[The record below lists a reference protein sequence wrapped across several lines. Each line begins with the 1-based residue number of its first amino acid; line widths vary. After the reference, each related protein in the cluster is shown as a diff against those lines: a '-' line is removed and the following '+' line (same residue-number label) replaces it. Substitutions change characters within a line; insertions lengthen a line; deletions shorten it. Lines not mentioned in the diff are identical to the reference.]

1 MAAITKRTRRR
12 RASWAGDSNWSS
24 ALSTHHACGPRA
36 LEASFQAK
44 EKNEWLPGA
53 SDETNPAWWL
63 VDHLTLEYSK
73 TRFQPHI
80 PLLDEASFSR
90 FSSHLVLSS
99 LLHLPS
105 SLLFSL
111 LSFSS
116 SLLLCVVLRLVLQ
129 QRLLVHPIS
138 EKQIENLPWCPLPE
152 NLTMPDPFSPQGI
165 PDIAF
170 VELLEDR
177 RGQLGF
183 VAADWP
189 DSRCLLADIGEY
201 LVRSAVILSHLAKD
215 LADGHHIKTYA
226 IQTINDMKE
235 TTDFSDLDPLDYFD
249 SKHSSLKELASQLE
263 GMANDIQSRWK
274 QSQKPPELSSRRQK
288 RPAQGQISGATAD
301 PMDEVTNYSGDVI
314 QTGTGAA
321 RHRIRNSDGRPESP
335 PFDDAINDTI
345 QDLLKSLV
353 SRGKGDHFCPLGH
366 RCRKGGVD
374 GNGEIVNFERNS
386 VFRSHLEKHQKLYKC
401 ELPGCRNHKGFARK
415 DQLQRHQ
422 ENVAHNAM

>member
-1 MAAITKRTRRR
+1 
-12 RASWAGDSNWSS
+12 
-24 ALSTHHACGPRA
+24 
-36 LEASFQAK
+36 
-44 EKNEWLPGA
+44 
-53 SDETNPAWWL
+53 
-63 VDHLTLEYSK
+63 
-73 TRFQPHI
+73 
-80 PLLDEASFSR
+80 
-90 FSSHLVLSS
+90 
-99 LLHLPS
+99 
-105 SLLFSL
+105 
-111 LSFSS
+111 
-116 SLLLCVVLRLVLQ
+116 
-129 QRLLVHPIS
+129 
-138 EKQIENLPWCPLPE
+138 
-152 NLTMPDPFSPQGI
+152 MPDPFSPQGI

-170 VELLEDR
+170 VELVEDR
-177 RGQLGF
+177 RGQLSF

-189 DSRCLLADIGEY
+189 DSCCLLADIGEY
-201 LVRSAVILSHLAKD
+201 LVRSAVILSRLAKD

-226 IQTINDMKE
+226 TQTINDMKE
-235 TTDFSDLDPLDYFD
+235 TSDFSDLDPLDYFD

-263 GMANDIQSRWK
+263 VMANDIQSRWK
-274 QSQKPPELSSRRQK
+274 QSQKPPELPTHSQK
-288 RPAQGQISGATAD
+288 RTAQGQISGTTAD
-301 PMDEVTNYSGDVI
+301 INSVFNRMDEITNYSDDVI
-314 QTGTGAA
+314 QVGTGGVVL
-321 RHRIRNSDGRPESP
+321 HGIRNSSGRPESP